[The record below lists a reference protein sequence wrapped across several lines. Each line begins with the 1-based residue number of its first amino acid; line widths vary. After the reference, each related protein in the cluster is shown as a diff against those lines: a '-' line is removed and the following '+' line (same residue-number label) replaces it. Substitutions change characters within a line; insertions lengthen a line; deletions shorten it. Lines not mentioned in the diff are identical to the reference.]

1 MFTLRAKKKLVD
13 NMSKLVM
20 KNIYIDPTDWELLG
34 DKVGD
39 RGRSDF
45 IRRKIREEVCI
56 PDDLEGLREE
66 RKKTEKKLDVIKSK
80 EDKIMKTREEQI
92 SRLGEIG
99 DREEQ
104 AKELINNI
112 LEENTKIAP
121 ENWSDELLAERGQ
134 SRIEKLISKKEIKE
148 ITDMLEI
155 DFDNML
161 SWTESQTHVKI
172 VKAKDEKP
180 NKRPFDITNPKSFA

>member
-13 NMSKLVM
+13 NMSRLVM

-45 IRRKIREEVCI
+45 IREKIREEVCI
-56 PDDLEGLREE
+56 PDDLEGLAEE

>member
-56 PDDLEGLREE
+56 PDELEGLREE

-92 SRLGEIG
+92 SRLGEIR